1 MPEQP
6 QPQSPLPRPPGTTL
20 PWDQKKQDLPP
31 ILGDEKIVKQV
42 WENMDGLAYMYIW
55 QVLLSF

>member
-1 MPEQP
+1 MPEPDSPSPP
-6 QPQSPLPRPPGTTL
+6 QRPPGTTL
-20 PWDQKKQDLPP
+20 PWDEKKKDLPP
-31 ILGDEKIVKQV
+31 IVGDEKIVKQT